1 MMEAYQNYISLL
13 GELAGTLEALSQVE
27 RNKTQAVRKDD
38 LAGLNECIKQE
49 QTASL
54 QLRGL
59 DKKREEA
66 LDTLG
71 LRQIPLSQLPQHY
84 PEPLRLE
91 AKKTVEHLQQQ
102 YQLFRSA
109 AQVARSTLECNLH
122 EIEKILAQEGG
133 AALDGPGY
141 QGSDPQLPKPLRTDF
156 RA

>member
-1 MMEAYQNYISLL
+1 MMEAYQNYLSLL

-59 DKKREEA
+59 DKKREQALEA
-66 LDTLG
+66 LGLG
-71 LRQIPLSQLPQHY
+71 QIPLGQLPQHY

-91 AKKTVEHLQQQ
+91 AKRVVEHLQQQ
-102 YQLFRSA
+102 YQ
-109 AQVARSTLECNLH
+109 
-122 EIEKILAQEGG
+122 
-133 AALDGPGY
+133 
-141 QGSDPQLPKPLRTDF
+141 PLRTDC

>member
-1 MMEAYQNYISLL
+1 MMEAYQNYLSLL

-27 RNKTQAVRKDD
+27 RNKT
-38 LAGLNECIKQE
+38 QE

>member
-1 MMEAYQNYISLL
+1 M
-13 GELAGTLEALSQVE
+13 
-27 RNKTQAVRKDD
+27 
-38 LAGLNECIKQE
+38 
-49 QTASL
+49 
-54 QLRGL
+54 
-59 DKKREEA
+59 
-66 LDTLG
+66 
-71 LRQIPLSQLPQHY
+71 PQHY